1 MKLRELL
8 PPRRHAL
15 AAALTAGLLF
25 VAYPPFSLVAPS
37 FLALVPLLWM
47 LEESVG
53 AGVPG
58 HRGTGA
64 PGAGRD
70 DVGAP
75 VRRYAGTPGGEGGW
89 AEVARL
95 GYWVGAASSG
105 LVFYWLVIALWHF
118 TPLAL
123 AGYLAAVLLVLA
135 PGWLVFALAYVWV
148 RRRTGLPVWLVFPL
162 LWTALEWL
170 VGHQGDLEF
179 PWLGLG
185 TSLTSVP
192 TLVQFADLGGARG
205 VTLWLA
211 WVNSLVYLALAR
223 RAWRPVALATATAL
237 AALGYGLWR
246 EATIVMRPVTTV
258 AVLQPNVGFR
268 EKWDREY
275 QDSLVVALM
284 RQTMEAARRP
294 GVRLVAWPE
303 AALPG
308 FFVDHPNWDA
318 LVRTTVAELRTPLVA
333 GALDAEFHPDGSY
346 DYFNAAFLFDSTG
359 NRHGQPSYRKKYLV
373 PITERVPFL
382 PPKWFKALNYFGG
395 FSRGDRFPVL
405 RIPEGG
411 FGVLICY
418 ESIFEDLARGYRRDG
433 ADFLLNITNDGWFGS
448 TVGPY
453 QHAAHLVM
461 RAIETRMGVARAANT
476 GVSEFVDPLGR
487 VHLATPLEVPRTI
500 AGPVL
505 TTSVRTPY
513 VRFGD
518 WVGALALAGSAAL
531 LVAGYA
537 RQRLQGVS

>member
-1 MKLRELL
+1 MRLKALL
-8 PPRRHAL
+8 PSRRHAL

-25 VAYPPFSLVAPS
+25 VAYPPFNLVAPA
-37 FLALVPLLWM
+37 FLALVPLLWL
-47 LEESVG
+47 LEEAV
-53 AGVPG
+53 
-58 HRGTGA
+58 GTGA
-64 PGAGRD
+64 QAHPGTGSDA
-70 DVGAP
+70 GAP
-75 VRRYAGTPGGEGGW
+75 WG
-89 AEVARL
+89 EVARI
-95 GYWVGAASSG
+95 GYWFGAAASG

-123 AGYLAAVLLVLA
+123 AGYLAAVLVVLA
-135 PGWLVFALAYVWV
+135 PGWLVFALGYVWV

-162 LWTALEWL
+162 LWTAFEWL
-170 VGHQGDLEF
+170 VGHQGDLAF

-192 TLVQFADLGGARG
+192 TLVQFADFGGARG

-211 WVNSLVYLALAR
+211 WVNALLYLALAR
-223 RAWRPVALATATAL
+223 RAWRPAALATVTGL

-258 AVLQPNVGFR
+258 AVLQPNVGFS
-268 EKWDREY
+268 EKWDPGE
-275 QDSLVVALM
+275 QDSLVVALV
-284 RQTMEAARRP
+284 RQTVEAARLP

-303 AALPG
+303 AALPD
-308 FFVDHPNWDA
+308 FFERHPNWDA

-333 GALDAEFHPDGSY
+333 GALDAEIHPDGSF
-346 DYFNAAFLFDSTG
+346 DYFNAAFVYDSTG
-359 NRHGQPSYRKKYLV
+359 NRRGQPSYRKRYLV

-382 PPKWFKALNYFGG
+382 PPKWFKSLSYFGG
-395 FSRGDRFPVL
+395 FSRGDRFPVY

-411 FGVLICY
+411 FGILICY

-433 ADFLLNITNDGWFGS
+433 ADFLVNITNDGWFGT

-476 GVSEFVDPLGR
+476 GVSEYVDPLGR
-487 VHLATPLEVPRTI
+487 IHLATPLNVQRVA

-505 TTSVRTPY
+505 TSSARTLY
-513 VRFGD
+513 VRLGD

-531 LVAGYA
+531 LIAGYA
-537 RQRLQGVS
+537 RQRLQGAS

>member
-1 MKLRELL
+1 VRLRALL
-8 PPRRHAL
+8 PSRRHAL

-25 VAYPPFSLVAPS
+25 VAYPPFSLVAPA

-47 LEESVG
+47 LEECVPAHQR
-53 AGVPG
+53 AGVPSSP
-58 HRGTGA
+58 RPA
-64 PGAGRD
+64 A
-70 DVGAP
+70 GAP
-75 VRRYAGTPGGEGGW
+75 VRRHAGTPGGEGGW
-89 AEVARL
+89 AEVARI
-95 GYWVGAASSG
+95 GYWFGAFASG

-123 AGYLAAVLLVLA
+123 VGYLAAILVVLA
-135 PGWLVFALAYVWV
+135 PGWLVFALGYVWV

-170 VGHQGDLEF
+170 VGHQGDLAF

-185 TSLTSVP
+185 TALTSVP

-211 WVNSLVYLALAR
+211 WVNALAYLALAR
-223 RAWRPVALATATAL
+223 RAWRPAALATATGL

-258 AVLQPNVGFR
+258 AVLQPNVGYS
-268 EKWDREY
+268 EKWDA
-275 QDSLVVALM
+275 QIADSLMLQLVRLTV
-284 RQTMEAARRP
+284 RAAAQP

-303 AALPG
+303 AAAPDFLDRRP
-308 FFVDHPNWDA
+308 DWEA
-318 LVRTTVAELRTPLVA
+318 LITRVVRERRVPLLA
-333 GALDAEFHPDGSY
+333 GGLDREFHPDGSY

-359 NRHGQPSYRKKYLV
+359 SRHGQPSYRKKYLV

-382 PPKWFKALNYFGG
+382 PPTWFKSLNFFGG
-395 FSRGDRFPVL
+395 FSRGDRVPVF
-405 RIPEGG
+405 RIAEGG

-433 ADFLLNITNDGWFGS
+433 ADFLVNITNDGWFGS

-461 RAIETRMGVARAANT
+461 RAIEMRMGVARAANT

-487 VHLATPLEVPRTI
+487 IHLATPLEVPRTI
-500 AGPVL
+500 SGPVL
-505 TTSVRTPY
+505 TTSIRTPY
-513 VRFGD
+513 LRFGD

-531 LVAGYA
+531 LVAAFA
-537 RQRLQGVS
+537 RQRHQGASA

>member
-1 MKLRELL
+1 VRLRALL

-25 VAYPPFSLVAPS
+25 AAYPPFSLVAPA

-47 LEESVG
+47 LEETVG
-53 AGVPG
+53 GVPG

-64 PGAGRD
+64 PVRWYA
-70 DVGAP
+70 GAP
-75 VRRYAGTPGGEGGW
+75 GEGGW

-95 GYWVGAASSG
+95 GYWVGAAASG

-123 AGYLAAVLLVLA
+123 AGYLAAVLVILA
-135 PGWLVFALAYVWV
+135 PGWLVFALGYVYV

-170 VGHQGDLEF
+170 VGHQGDLAF

-185 TSLTSVP
+185 MSLTSVP
-192 TLVQFADLGGARG
+192 TLVQFADIGGSRG

-211 WVNSLVYLALAR
+211 WFNALVYLALVR
-223 RAWRPVALATATAL
+223 RAWRPAALAMATGL

-246 EATIVMRPVTTV
+246 ESSIVMRPVTTV

-268 EKWDREY
+268 DKWEN
-275 QDSLVVALM
+275 QNKDSLVVALV
-284 RQTMEAARRP
+284 RQTVEAARLP

-318 LVRTTVAELRTPLVA
+318 LVRTTVAELGTPLLA
-333 GALDAEFHPDGSY
+333 GALDVEFHPDGSY

-359 NRHGQPSYRKKYLV
+359 SRQGQPSYRKKYLV
-373 PITERVPFL
+373 PITERVPF
-382 PPKWFKALNYFGG
+382 
-395 FSRGDRFPVL
+395 GDRFPVF
-405 RIPEGG
+405 RIAEGG

-418 ESIFEDLARGYRRDG
+418 ESIFEDLARGYRRAG
-433 ADFLLNITNDGWFGS
+433 ADFLVNITNDGWFGS
-448 TVGPY
+448 TVGPH

-505 TTSVRTPY
+505 TTSLRTPY

-531 LVAGYA
+531 LIAGYA
-537 RQRLQGVS
+537 RQRPQGASS